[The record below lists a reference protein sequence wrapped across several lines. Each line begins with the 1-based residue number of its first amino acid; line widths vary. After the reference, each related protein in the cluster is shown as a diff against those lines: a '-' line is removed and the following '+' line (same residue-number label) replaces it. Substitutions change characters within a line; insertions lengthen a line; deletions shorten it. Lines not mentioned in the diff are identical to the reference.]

1 VLGFGPKRRTR
12 NDLNVATRIGV
23 HEYESDDEYEHEYE
37 SEHDPRPPPMLPPA
51 YQLPAAAF
59 LIAGGLIACFA
70 GYRLFRVVLSIYGFI
85 LGALLASSIVGPS
98 EQAYMIVAAVVGG
111 ILGALVLNLAYFV
124 GVALIGAGAAALVLH
139 IAWAQFSRGDPPI
152 IVVVIAATLGAVAAT
167 QLQRLVIIVASA
179 FGGAWTLLVGVLALM
194 GDKAARAA
202 AAADDVWVLYPLS
215 AGGGRKWVLP
225 VWLVLAIVGTIVQLK
240 GSKGGGGKTSAR
252 KGKRGKG

>member
-1 VLGFGPKRRTR
+1 
-12 NDLNVATRIGV
+12 
-23 HEYESDDEYEHEYE
+23 
-37 SEHDPRPPPMLPPA
+37 MLPPA

-59 LIAGGLIACFA
+59 LIVGGLLACFA

-98 EQAYMIVAAVVGG
+98 EHGYMIVAAVVGG

-139 IAWAQFSRGDPPI
+139 IAWAQLGRGDPPI

-167 QLQRLVIIVASA
+167 QLQRIVIVVASA
-179 FGGAWTLLVGVLALM
+179 FGGAWTVLVGVLAFM

-202 AAADDVWVLYPLS
+202 AASDDVWVLYPLS

-225 VWLVLAIVGTIVQLK
+225 AWLLLAVLGTVAQLK
-240 GSKGGGGKTSAR
+240 GPGSGGKTSAR
-252 KGKRGKG
+252 KSKSTRRRDKG

>member
-1 VLGFGPKRRTR
+1 
-12 NDLNVATRIGV
+12 
-23 HEYESDDEYEHEYE
+23 
-37 SEHDPRPPPMLPPA
+37 MLPPA

-59 LIAGGLIACFA
+59 LIAGGLLACFA
-70 GYRLFRVVLSIYGFI
+70 GYRLFRIVLSIYGFI
-85 LGALLASSIVGPS
+85 LGALLASSIVGPG
-98 EQAYMIVAAVVGG
+98 EQSYMIIAAIVGG

-139 IAWAQFSRGDPPI
+139 IAWAQLSRGDPPI

-179 FGGAWTLLVGVLALM
+179 FGGAWTVLVGVLALM

-225 VWLVLAIVGTIVQLK
+225 VWLALAIVGTLAQLK
-240 GSKGGGGKTSAR
+240 GPGAATKQKASSRR
-252 KGKRGKG
+252 KKQ